1 MSAARI
7 SIGWALLFVSGV
19 LAIFLLTMP
28 ESPSR
33 HTASEA
39 PVEVCRLEQVPPVGP
54 EPCAQLAQSDPSR
67 QHTGEAAWLTQ
78 C

>member
-1 MSAARI
+1 MSATRI
-7 SIGWALLFVSGV
+7 SVGWALLFVSGV

-28 ESPSR
+28 EFPSR

-39 PVEVCRLEQVPPVGP
+39 PIEVCAESVPSAGLGS
-54 EPCAQLAQSDPSR
+54 CAELAQSRLSR
-67 QHTGEAAWLTQ
+67 QHAGEAAWLTQ